1 MRIGQNSGDASTADE
16 PPHTPVVSAIADG
29 PSVDIT
35 PKQSKNN
42 KRT

>member
-1 MRIGQNSGDASTADE
+1 MDNEE
-16 PPHTPVVSAIADG
+16 PPTTPIVSAIVDG

-35 PKQSKNN
+35 PKQSKNY